1 MQFFRDSCGLPNPTH
16 VKKCIRNLHERSRG
30 IVLKILKKNNGSMKL
45 EFEGGG
51 ETWKRV
57 QESFRSL
64 VTEMN
69 AVVSMS
75 TQLKEELRSKTV
87 EIEKLYEVCFIYR
100 V

>member
-1 MQFFRDSCGLPNPTH
+1 
-16 VKKCIRNLHERSRG
+16 
-30 IVLKILKKNNGSMKL
+30 MKL

-57 QESFRSL
+57 QESFGCL
-64 VTEMN
+64 ITEMN

-75 TQLKEELRSKTV
+75 TQLKEELRSKIA
-87 EIEKLYEVCFIYR
+87 EIEKLYEVYIVYR